1 MISKGCTTICGTES
15 CGHLCCGNKV
25 PVEYWSYVVVHMVW
39 LLVFSVNTDMY
50 SYSHNVTSNKTLH
63 TCKTVCLMIFIM
75 QKCVFQIYRHCTLLM
90 CQCSSVCNV
99 LTLTTTCDSIS
110 RIVDYAGTLEAA
122 RCICAQSIPIT
133 VVHSSC
139 TFINF

>member
-1 MISKGCTTICGTES
+1 MCFSSCQVYDNISLLDDIHHIEMCLLDSTEA
-15 CGHLCCGNKV
+15 
-25 PVEYWSYVVVHMVW
+25 VH
-39 LLVFSVNTDMY
+39 
-50 SYSHNVTSNKTLH
+50 H
-63 TCKTVCLMIFIM
+63 
-75 QKCVFQIYRHCTLLM
+75 
-90 CQCSSVCNV
+90 CQCVGEVVYVNV

-110 RIVDYAGTLEAA
+110 RIVDYTGTLEAA